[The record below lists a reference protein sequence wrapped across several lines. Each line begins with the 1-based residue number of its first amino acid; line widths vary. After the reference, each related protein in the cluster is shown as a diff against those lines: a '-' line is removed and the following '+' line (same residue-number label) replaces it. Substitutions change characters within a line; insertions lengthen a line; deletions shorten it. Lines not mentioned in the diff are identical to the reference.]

1 MLIRLPDFWR
11 RPRRGA
17 DQEKTDEGFVVIS
30 GGKLPLLSSLTGPHY
45 VDILLIARFLGIAF
59 DNKTGWVRNDH

>member
-1 MLIRLPDFWR
+1 
-11 RPRRGA
+11 
-17 DQEKTDEGFVVIS
+17 VIS
-30 GGKLPLLSSLTGPHY
+30 EGKSPLLSALPGQLY

>member
-1 MLIRLPDFWR
+1 MGIRLPDFLR
-11 RPRRGA
+11 RPWRA
-17 DQEKTDEGFVVIS
+17 DQEKTGEGFVVIS
-30 GGKLPLLSSLTGPHY
+30 EGKSPLLSALPGQLY